1 MQTFANRHLT
11 LAAHFAENRHWAD
24 AGFRLQRPANLLT
37 SQKVAAMH
45 GPVSRAGLPTPPIA
59 RKKPIVSTHHG
70 VSLTDEYGWLRADN
84 WQDVMRDPSLLDADI
99 RAYLEAENA
108 YTETAL
114 ASTAQLQADLFAE
127 MKARLKPDDSSVP
140 TPDGP
145 FDYFSNFI
153 AGGQYPRLCRQARG
167 GGTEQVLLDG
177 NAEAAGKPYW
187 DIGAKAHSPDHR
199 LLAYAVD
206 DKGSEMFTIRIRDLA
221 TGADLADEIPD
232 TRGEIVWAND
242 SQTLL
247 YIRLDAHHRPLFVYR
262 HRIGTPVSDDVLV
275 YEEKDIGYYVGLEKT
290 LSSKFLVVDAH
301 DHQTNEIYLIDADRP
316 DGPLALV
323 ERRNHGHEYQ
333 VDHIGDRLII
343 TTNSGG
349 AEDFRICE
357 ASVASPGLANWRE
370 IVPHKPGRLIID
382 TIVFKS
388 HLIRLER
395 EDSLPRII
403 VRPFGHDAEYAIAFD
418 EEAYALGMSEGY
430 EFDTTTLRFTYSS
443 MTTPAETYDYDLA
456 TRARTLRKRQE
467 IPSGHNPADY
477 VTRRLFAPAPDGET
491 VPVSILYRKDT
502 PLDGSAPVL
511 LYGYGSYGISIPAS
525 FSTAR
530 LSLVDRGFIYAI
542 AHIRGGKDKGYHWYT
557 DGKLDKKLNTF
568 TDFIASGEHLVV
580 QGFTK
585 RGRIVANGGS
595 AGGMLMGVVAN
606 MAPDLF
612 LGIIAD
618 VPFVDVLN
626 TMLDETLPLTP
637 PEWPEWGNPIE
648 NPREFEIIRSYS
660 PYDNVEA
667 KDYPHIFAYGGLTD
681 PRVTYWEPAK
691 WIAKM
696 RVLNTSDNLV
706 LLKTNMEAGHG
717 GASGRFEQLRETAID
732 YAFALKVAGLAGS

>member
-1 MQTFANRHLT
+1 
-11 LAAHFAENRHWAD
+11 
-24 AGFRLQRPANLLT
+24 
-37 SQKVAAMH
+37 MH
-45 GPVSRAGLPTPPIA
+45 GPVLRAGLPTPPIA
-59 RKKPIVSTHHG
+59 QKQPVTSTHHG
-70 VSLTDEYGWLRADN
+70 ISLTDDYGWLRAEN
-84 WQDVMRDPSLLDADI
+84 WQDVMREPSLLDAEI
-99 RAYLEAENA
+99 RRYLEAENA
-108 YTETAL
+108 YTDAAL
-114 ASTAQLQADLFAE
+114 ASTKTLQAALFTE

-140 TPDGP
+140 SPDGP
-145 FDYFSNFI
+145 YAYFSNFV
-153 AGGQYPRLCRQARG
+153 AGGQYPRLCRQARDG
-167 GGTEQVLLDG
+167 GSEHVLLDG
-177 NAEAAGKPYW
+177 NAEAEGKPYW
-187 DIGAKAHSPDHR
+187 DLGGKAHSPDHR

-206 DKGSEMFTIRIRDLA
+206 DKGSELFTIRIRDLA

-242 SQTLL
+242 SQTLF
-247 YIRLDAHHRPLFVYR
+247 YIRIDAHHRPLFVYR
-262 HRIGTPVSDDVLV
+262 HRIGTPVSEDVLV

-290 LSSKFLVVDAH
+290 LSSRFVIVDAH

-316 DGPLALV
+316 DGPLTLV
-323 ERRNHGHEYQ
+323 EGREHGHEYQ

-357 ASVASPGLANWRE
+357 APVASPGPAHWRE

-382 TIVFKS
+382 TIVFKD
-388 HLIRLER
+388 HLVRLER
-395 EDSLPRII
+395 EDSLPRIT
-403 VRPFGHDAEYAIAFD
+403 VRAFADGAEHAIAFD

-456 TRARTLRKRQE
+456 TRARVLRKRQE

-477 VTRRLFAPAPDGET
+477 VTRRLYAPAADGET
-491 VPVSILYRKDT
+491 VPVSLLYRRDT
-502 PLDGSAPVL
+502 PLDGSAPLL

-568 TDFIASGEHLVV
+568 TDFIASGEHLVA
-580 QGFTK
+580 QGFTQ

-626 TMLDETLPLTP
+626 TMLDATLPLTP

-667 KDYPHIFAYGGLTD
+667 KAYPHIFAYGGLTD

-691 WIAKM
+691 WIAKL
-696 RVLNTSDNLV
+696 RTLNTSDNLV

-717 GASGRFEQLRETAID
+717 GASGRFEQLRETAVD
-732 YAFALKVAGLAGS
+732 YAFALKIAGLAEA